1 MKNAIYIET
10 EGKNQDTPNM
20 CIDFIRCVSTMTIQE
35 YQDTP
40 NMCIDFFCDSNNLTG
55 PDHQDTPNM
64 CIAFSSR
71 LVQSEKVLGIETRLI
86 CVLTYVHRKS

>member
-10 EGKNQDTPNM
+10 EGKNQDIPNM
-20 CIDFIRCVSTMTIQE
+20 CIDFILDVGKQYTYQN
-35 YQDTP
+35 QDTP